1 MKKFLKKMGHNKVF
15 IFGFIL
21 VLLCS
26 GIWGN
31 FKLDNY
37 ILNVVINILR
47 TIGTII
53 GLLLVGYSVDLENGK
68 K

>member
-1 MKKFLKKMGHNKVF
+1 MGHNKIF
-15 IFGFIL
+15 ILGFVL

-26 GIWGN
+26 GIWGA

-37 ILNVVINILR
+37 ILNVAINILR

-68 K
+68 NDKL

>member
-1 MKKFLKKMGHNKVF
+1 MKEFLKKMGHNKVF

-26 GIWGN
+26 GIWGTIE
-31 FKLDNY
+31 LDNY
-37 ILNVVINILR
+37 ILNIAINILR